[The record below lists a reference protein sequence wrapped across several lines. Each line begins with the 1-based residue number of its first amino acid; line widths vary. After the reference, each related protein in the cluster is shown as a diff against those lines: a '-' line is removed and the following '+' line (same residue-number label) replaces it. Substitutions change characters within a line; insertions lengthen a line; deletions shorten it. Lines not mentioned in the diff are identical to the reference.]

1 MIYVA
6 CPVCGFT
13 IDSFSEEDLKSP
25 VREKRLKYLMTRDQV
40 CPNCL
45 TTVGKC
51 QRVEAKEEEI
61 PIFKV
66 NVEES
71 EKDKIIIF
79 SKEHGYSVVTDFTI
93 KQYKGAV

>member
-13 IDSFSEEDLKSP
+13 IDLFSEEDLKSQ
-25 VREKRLKYLMTRDQV
+25 VKEKRLRYLMTRDQV

-45 TTVGKC
+45 TTIGKC
-51 QRVEAKEEEI
+51 QRIEAKEEEI

-71 EKDKIIIF
+71 EKEKIINF
-79 SKEHGYSVVTDFTI
+79 SREHGYSVVTEFTI
-93 KQYKGAV
+93 KQYKEAL